1 MAAAVLS
8 ESRWF
13 LTVLAENEPEW
24 QLVNDE
30 AIFVSLT
37 TTKLNHRYLPI
48 TANSIDVIEKHNVSS
63 DWVPVASFPAA
74 AGFQP
79 APYLRLDS
87 SQQM

>member
-1 MAAAVLS
+1 MQRLAKCS
-8 ESRWF
+8 E
-13 LTVLAENEPEW
+13 TVAS
-24 QLVNDE
+24 E

-37 TTKLNHRYLPI
+37 TTKLNHRYPPI
-48 TANSIDVIEKHNVSS
+48 TAHSIDVIEKHNVSS
-63 DWVPVASFPAA
+63 DWVPVASLPAA